1 MRNIY
6 RLLLAAI
13 LCLYTF
19 ILKAQNI
26 DTSGLQRNKNGT
38 ISFSHVL
45 NAKIANAINF
55 LKTTLQTTSSDSFAL
70 IKQTTDK
77 LGMLHQ
83 RYQQYYKGIKVDR
96 AEFSLHGKEGNIEI
110 ANGHYAT
117 VSLNSIE
124 PDFDEKQALE
134 KALSFV
140 NAKRYKWEDAAME
153 QFAKQNSKNLNATY
167 YPKGE
172 LIIVKDSVSNFQLA
186 WMFCYFNNG
195 A

>member
-83 RYQQYYKGIKVDR
+83 RYQQYYKGIKIEN
-96 AEFSLHGKEGNIEI
+96 AQYLLHGRNGNIETMNGDFQIVNI
-110 ANGHYAT
+110 ASNT
-117 VSLNSIE
+117 PSLSE
-124 PDFDEKQALE
+124 QQAL
-134 KALSFV
+134 ADAINYV
-140 NAKRYKWEDAAME
+140 NAKEYKWQDSASEN
-153 QFAKQNSKNLNATY
+153 FIKQLNNNSKATY
-167 YPKGE
+167 YP
-172 LIIVKDSVSNFQLA
+172 
-186 WMFCYFNNG
+186 NG
-195 A
+195 N